1 MTRSILQELQELL
14 PELAGRDHFELHVTV
29 NSRLACTVLRL
40 ATYIHPPTTER
51 VDPKIPMPTRSIS
64 NRMTARPEVSYLG
77 SLRPVVLCVGRFL
90 YPSLA
95 PSFLFSVFLFLFF
108 SCCHQRYHS
117 STQVSVANRKCPSRQ
132 VRTSKF
138 LYPPLPS
145 FYHFF
150 LSLVFFVSCVVL
162 DCVVLKTCSRLKT
175 R

>member
-95 PSFLFSVFLFLFF
+95 PSFLFSVFYFYFFHAATKDTTLPLKSVLLTENAPADRSGLVSFFTPPFLLFTISF
-108 SCCHQRYHS
+108 
-117 STQVSVANRKCPSRQ
+117 CP
-132 VRTSKF
+132 
-138 LYPPLPS
+138 
-145 FYHFF
+145 
-150 LSLVFFVSCVVL
+150 
-162 DCVVLKTCSRLKT
+162 
-175 R
+175 